1 MSIQTIIDKSQ
12 QIEIDRR
19 RMIGQTVSRSQRI
32 KTAERSTAQP
42 WKFKVT
48 PPGSLPWT
56 SSRGILEVIDLND
69 RVNEYQISLS
79 NSAGMSYITAYQ
91 GAMTQA
97 QINTITVSSTG
108 TSTLTLTNLPSIG
121 STGVLFRPGDIIQP
135 KNSRYPYTVVSTAT
149 RGSSTTTTVTLNRPV
164 ITSENLNLVGDGIRV
179 GNSATWQVVVT
190 VLPTYTLTPMRQVQ
204 FTGDFELIE
213 KVI

>member
-12 QIEIDRR
+12 QIEMDRR
-19 RMIGQTVSRSQRI
+19 RMVGQSVSRSQRI
-32 KTAERSTAQP
+32 KTSERSTAQP

-69 RVNEYQISLS
+69 RVTEYQITLS
-79 NSAGMSYITAYQ
+79 NSAGMNYITAYQ
-91 GAMTQA
+91 GAMTQGE
-97 QINTITVSSTG
+97 INTITVSSTG

-121 STGVLFRPGDIIQP
+121 STGVLFRPGDFIQP
-135 KNSRYPYTVVSTAT
+135 ANSRYPYTVVSTAT
-149 RGSSTTTTVTLNRPV
+149 RGINTTTTVTLNRPV
-164 ITSENLNLVGDGIRV
+164 ITSENLNLVGGGIRV
-179 GNSATWQVVVT
+179 GNSATWQVIVT
-190 VLPTYTLTPMRQVQ
+190 GLPTYTLTPMRQVQ